1 MSSHLTYEDRLIIE
15 AGITNGDS
23 KSKIA
28 KKINKNKTTVDR
40 EIKNHRFVKNRC
52 KMGCECTNYRFCAH
66 GRYCPKDCEDF
77 IQFECKRRD
86 VSPGAC
92 IGCPLYNK
100 CRMSKIRYDAKKA
113 QQEYEAILVESREGS
128 NTTTS
133 RLIFIGDIIKPL
145 LEQGQSLQ
153 QIKYNHPEISE
164 SLSTL
169 YAYIDIGLFQHLNIQ
184 ICNISLRRKMTRKES
199 KNRSKA
205 LKMRK
210 NRVYL
215 RAHTY
220 SDYIQL
226 IADNPDLNVVQMD
239 TVYNNQSGPYIQT
252 FKFMKYGY
260 FFAILHEEKTQES
273 MNEGILILESI
284 LGRELFKE
292 DVQVI
297 LTDRGTEFS
306 AMNNLELLPDG
317 TRRFNVFYCDAM
329 ASNQKGSLENKHIEL
344 RYIVPSGYSFESL
357 GLTNQGKLNLVI
369 SHINSCPRK
378 KLAGK
383 TASEILEFLNPSMF
397 KKFLEFG
404 ISVIEKDKVT
414 LNPSLIK

>member
-52 KMGCECTNYRFCAH
+52 KMGCECANYRFCAH

-92 IGCPLYNK
+92 NGCHLYNK

-113 QQEYEAILVESREGS
+113 QQEYEATLVESREGS

-153 QIKYNHPEISE
+153 QIKYNHPEITE

-169 YAYIDIGLFQHLNIQ
+169 YAYIDIGLFQDLNIQ
-184 ICNISLRRKMTRKES
+184 VCNISLRRKMTRKEN
-199 KNRSKA
+199 KNRSKT
-205 LKMRK
+205 LKNRK

-260 FFAILHEEKTQES
+260 FFAICT
-273 MNEGILILESI
+273 
-284 LGRELFKE
+284 
-292 DVQVI
+292 
-297 LTDRGTEFS
+297 
-306 AMNNLELLPDG
+306 
-317 TRRFNVFYCDAM
+317 
-329 ASNQKGSLENKHIEL
+329 
-344 RYIVPSGYSFESL
+344 
-357 GLTNQGKLNLVI
+357 
-369 SHINSCPRK
+369 
-378 KLAGK
+378 
-383 TASEILEFLNPSMF
+383 
-397 KKFLEFG
+397 
-404 ISVIEKDKVT
+404 
-414 LNPSLIK
+414 